1 MKTRQTVGTIDEFM
15 TCSLRSK
22 RFQSSYCAKVKA
34 GGKKEKGRQTRAETL
49 ATQTN
54 DVRPKNLCG
63 QPGRQSLLINMEAP
77 TVSRSRRDLCNVSKN
92 QCKR

>member
-1 MKTRQTVGTIDEFM
+1 MKTRQTFGTIDEFM

-34 GGKKEKGRQTRAETL
+34 GAKKEKGREPL
-49 ATQTN
+49 ATQAN

-63 QPGRQSLLINMEAP
+63 QPGRQSLLINMEAS
-77 TVSRSRRDLCNVSKN
+77 TVSRSRRDLCNVSRN